1 MRNIITIIFLLPLA
15 MVFACQGPE
24 KLENTTK
31 ENAQEELVNIDSIQI
46 DILGQVGLLD
56 VSSDASLFFLYDYA
70 RSSYIIW
77 DRDAAEITYSFEI
90 NTDKEHAAYPLRTPS
105 FHNGS
110 ELLFGG
116 TRGLIFYDY
125 NGNVQRYFPHE
136 KPLFPRLLY
145 SLPSNFIYPVNFQ
158 NKEKFLFPPVKH
170 IPHAPSEANFYDEW
184 RCLSVFDP
192 ESGTLEHIVPL
203 PKDSRFFNGR
213 AYNYSHLKS
222 TYTVI
227 NDTLWLNLG
236 GEDILRAYSISNDL
250 EPLAS
255 ISLKMLGY
263 ELPESLSPENLDLNS
278 VINYRKAMQGV
289 KSIFAYGDD
298 LALVYFPGFSKSQ
311 RESMNL
317 VKDTDGMAAHQEYA
331 TKLFESIPSR
341 LQIISKRGEIIK
353 DVAIPLTHKAFELII
368 RNEEIW
374 VQKKESVEFE
384 EDFIQL
390 YRLDF

>member
-1 MRNIITIIFLLPLA
+1 MPIAF
-15 MVFACQGPE
+15 VFACNSPE
-24 KLENTTK
+24 KVENTANG
-31 ENAQEELVNIDSIQI
+31 NAQEALVNIDSIQI
-46 DILGQVGLLD
+46 DIIGRVGLLD
-56 VSSDASLFFLYDYA
+56 VSSDASSFLLYDYA

-77 DRDAAEITYSFEI
+77 DRDAAEIRYSFEI
-90 NTDKEHAAYPLRTPS
+90 NTDKEHAGYPLRTPS
-105 FHNGS
+105 FYSES

-125 NGNVQRYFPHE
+125 HGNLQRYFAHE
-136 KPLFPRLLY
+136 KPLFPALIY

-158 NKEKFLFPPVKH
+158 NREKFLFPPSKH
-170 IPHAPSEANFYDEW
+170 ISHSPSEEIFYNEW

-192 ESGTLEHIVPL
+192 ESGKLEHILPL

-222 TYTVI
+222 TYAVI

-236 GEDILRAYSISNDL
+236 GEDILRAYSISNDF
-250 EPLAS
+250 EPIIS
-255 ISLKMLGY
+255 ISLKMRGY
-263 ELPESLSPENLDLNS
+263 ELPDALNPENLDLNS
-278 VINYRKAMQGV
+278 VINYNRTMQGV

-298 LALVYFPGFSKSQ
+298 LALVYFRGFSKSQ
-311 RESMNL
+311 RESMNM
-317 VKDTDGMAAHQEYA
+317 VKDTDGMSAYQEYA
-331 TKLFESIPSR
+331 TKLFETIPSR
-341 LQIISKRGEIIK
+341 LQVISKSGEIIK
-353 DVAIPLTHKAFELII
+353 DVAIPITHKAFELII

-374 VQKKESVEFE
+374 VQKKENLEFE